1 MGRGPL
7 RPTCPAVRELISLY
21 AGRDCDCCDE
31 SSRWDEITGEKVD
44 RLDCPDPIYIV
55 YIPLFSC
62 GGGISYNFSMRIL
75 RAAAY
80 NIYFC
85 GQQRSS
91 SIVRVKWYDIQSK
104 RRKKVRLKSTIRT
117 EEKRGFGHG
126 RGIVCMMMMGASCGT
141 TTCPPS
147 LTPAHCAHAAHCC
160 AHTQRFHPSLS
171 ASFLFLYIYMLY
183 LFISQT
189 LSVCFFLSIMATA
202 CIFYREKLSALFSI
216 GFILIEIHSARRP
229 NSSSS

>member
-1 MGRGPL
+1 
-7 RPTCPAVRELISLY
+7 
-21 AGRDCDCCDE
+21 
-31 SSRWDEITGEKVD
+31 
-44 RLDCPDPIYIV
+44 
-55 YIPLFSC
+55 
-62 GGGISYNFSMRIL
+62 MRIL
-75 RAAAY
+75 REAAY

-171 ASFLFLYIYMLY
+171 ASFLFLSLYIYICYMPFHITDSLCMFFSVHNGNRLY
-183 LFISQT
+183 FLQREA
-189 LSVCFFLSIMATA
+189 LSS
-202 CIFYREKLSALFSI
+202 FSI